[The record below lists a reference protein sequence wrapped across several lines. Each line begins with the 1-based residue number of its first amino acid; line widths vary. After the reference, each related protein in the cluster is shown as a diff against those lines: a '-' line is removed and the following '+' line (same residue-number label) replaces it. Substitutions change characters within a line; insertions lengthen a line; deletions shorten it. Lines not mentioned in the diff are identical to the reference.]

1 MFHSNLYTGKIK
13 APKDIATLTTARFF
27 LIVLSFIFL
36 ITSGCVKKE
45 TPKKVSLKKNSVEK
59 VGEVDYPLQD
69 TLWFGFDLRL
79 DPKEDFR
86 TYIPLLKYLEG
97 VTDRRFRIKFSEKSG
112 DTVEDLGKGVTHVAA
127 VGALGFI
134 IGEAKYGI
142 KYLVSGVNKEGDATY
157 YSAIFTNPK
166 SSIHNLKNLKGK
178 CFAFGTK
185 MSMQGYLIPR
195 KMLED
200 EGIILNDLSRY
211 VYTGSNLDT
220 VKSVLNG
227 ECDAGSIQDAL
238 ARKLETEG
246 KIKILKISEP
256 YPGVLIAYNSSLDS
270 KTVETVRA
278 ALLAFE
284 PMGKHK
290 NILSDWD
297 KTEMPMGFTKINELE
312 LEKVKTLARNYGLI
326 ENVRAGFKP
335 APTK

>member
-1 MFHSNLYTGKIK
+1 MFHSNFYTGKTK
-13 APKDIATLTTARFF
+13 APKDNATLITARVF
-27 LIVLSFIFL
+27 LIFLSFVFM

-45 TPKKVSLKKNSVEK
+45 TSKKVSLKKKSVEK
-59 VGEVDYPLQD
+59 AGEVDYPLQD

-97 VTDRRFRIKFSEKSG
+97 ATDRRFRIKFSGKSG
-112 DTVEDLGKGVTHVAA
+112 DTAEDLGKGVTHVAA
-127 VGALGFI
+127 VGALGYI
-134 IGEAKYGI
+134 IGESKYGI
-142 KYLVSGVNKEGDATY
+142 KYLASGVNKEGDATY

-166 SSIHNLKNLKGK
+166 SGIQNLKNLKGK

-200 EGIILNDLSRY
+200 EGITLNDLSRH
-211 VYTGSNLDT
+211 VYPGSNLDT

-238 ARKLETEG
+238 AKKLENEG

-256 YPGVLIAYNSSLDS
+256 YPGVLIACNSSLDS
-270 KTVETVRA
+270 RTVEAIRA

-290 NILSDWD
+290 NKLRDWD
-297 KTEMPMGFTKINELE
+297 ITEMPMGFIKINELE
-312 LEKVKTLARNYGLI
+312 LEKVRALAIRYDLL
-326 ENVRAGFKP
+326 AK
-335 APTK
+335 

>member
-1 MFHSNLYTGKIK
+1 MFHSNLYTGKTK

-27 LIVLSFIFL
+27 LIFFSFLFIA
-36 ITSGCVKKE
+36 TYGCVKEE
-45 TPKKVSLKKNSVEK
+45 TPKKVSFTKKTVEK

-97 VTDRRFRIKFSEKSG
+97 ATDRRFRIKFSEKYE
-112 DTVEDLGKGVTHVAA
+112 DTVEDLGKGVTHFA
-127 VGALGFI
+127 VVGSLGYI

-142 KYLVSGVNKEGDATY
+142 KYLVSGVNKEGDVTY
-157 YSAIFTNPK
+157 YSVIFTNPK
-166 SSIHNLKNLKGK
+166 SSMQNLKDIKGK
-178 CFAFGTK
+178 CFAFGAK
-185 MSMQGYLIPR
+185 MSTQGHLIPR

-200 EGIILNDLSRY
+200 EGITLNDLSRY

-270 KTVETVRA
+270 RTVETVRA

-284 PMGKHK
+284 PMGNHK
-290 NILSDWD
+290 NILNNWD

-312 LEKVKTLARNYGLI
+312 LEKVKALAIRYGLLS
-326 ENVRAGFKP
+326 K
-335 APTK
+335 